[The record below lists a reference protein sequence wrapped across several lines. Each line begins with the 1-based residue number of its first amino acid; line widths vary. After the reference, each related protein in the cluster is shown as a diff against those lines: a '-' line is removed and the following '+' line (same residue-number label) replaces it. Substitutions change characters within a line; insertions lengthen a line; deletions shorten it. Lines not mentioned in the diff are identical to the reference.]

1 MRLAYRLA
9 FVVTLC
15 AGFNPFPALAAP
27 LKMAV
32 VESLAGPLG
41 QTGNLYLTAVRY
53 AVDRLNAAGGWNNEP
68 IQVLVYDNQGTPA
81 GASDKLKAAIADGA
95 QVVIAGASSAVVGQI
110 QEDVRKF
117 NMRNPGKEILFL
129 DVGTESNA
137 FTGEKCHFHYF
148 RFAPNVAMHFKVLIA
163 GMKQEG
169 VLGTRVFSINQNYSF
184 GQDAEEAILDNA
196 SRSGYQ
202 VADKMLHDV
211 NKIQDFSP
219 YVARISEAKVDTVL
233 TSSWGNDLLL
243 LMKAAN
249 TTGLKARFGTILLN
263 QPGSLSNAGGAALG
277 SYVAETYN
285 PEAYGKENEQFVND
299 FKVKTGRGP
308 VFTQGQAAFGVLAF
322 GEALKKVKPQAGQL
336 NVNAVARAFE
346 TVTYASP
353 IGELRMRAADH
364 QMLLPLVL
372 SVVAK
377 DAKIKVDGTDMGF
390 KPVKYISAGD
400 AAPPVQAS
408 CKMQRP

>member
-1 MRLAYRLA
+1 MRLTSRLA
-9 FVVTLC
+9 FIVMLST
-15 AGFNPFPALAAP
+15 GFYTFPVSAAP
-27 LKMAV
+27 LKIAM
-32 VESLAGPLG
+32 VESLSGPLG
-41 QTGNLYLTAVRY
+41 HTGNLYLSAVRY

-68 IQVLVYDNQGTPA
+68 IQVLEYDNQGTPA
-81 GASDKLKAAIADGA
+81 GASDKLKAAIAGGA
-95 QVVIAGASSAVVGQI
+95 QVVVAGASSAVVGQI
-110 QEDVRKF
+110 QEDVRKH
-117 NMRNPGKEILFL
+117 NMRNPGKEVIFL

-148 RFAPNVAMHFKVLIA
+148 RFAPNVAMHFKVLIE
-163 GMKQEG
+163 GMKQEN

-196 SRSGYQ
+196 SRSGYE
-202 VADKMLHDV
+202 VVDKMLHDV
-211 NKIQDFSP
+211 NRIQDFSP

-249 TTGLKARFGTILLN
+249 GVGLKARFGTILLN
-263 QPGSLSNAGGAALG
+263 QPGSLSNAGEAALG
-277 SYVAETYN
+277 GYVAASYN
-285 PEAYGKENEQFVND
+285 PEAYGKENEQFVKE
-299 FKVKTGRGP
+299 FKEKTGSIP
-308 VFTQGQAAFGVLAF
+308 IFTQGQAAFGVLAF
-322 GEALKKVKPQAGQL
+322 GEALKKVEPQAGQL

-346 TVTYASP
+346 TVTYVSP
-353 IGELRMRAADH
+353 VGELRMRAEDH

-377 DAKIKVDGTDMGF
+377 DAKIKLDGTDMGF
-390 KPVKYISAGD
+390 KPVKYISAED